1 MRSSRH
7 SPSDT
12 DLPHV
17 LKDQHKKSIQTAYSQ
32 FLAGRELK
40 ARYGQK
46 LMVAAIART
55 LGAIEQDGAGERD
68 STKTDG
74 EHICVVEAGTGTGK
88 TVAYL
93 LAAIPLAQA
102 QDKKLVVS
110 TATVALQEQIIHKDL
125 PEVARHSGL
134 QFDFSLAKGRG
145 RYLCLSKLDQLLSS
159 QSDSGVG
166 FSLGLYADEQ
176 PQVDEAG
183 AKLYRDMADK
193 LATGGWDGDRDN
205 WPETIEVEDWSR
217 ITTDHRQCSG
227 RRCPHVTNCSFF
239 RARERLGK
247 TQVIV
252 ANHDLLLADLALG
265 GGAILPPP
273 EETIYVLDEAHHLPD
288 KALNHFS
295 HHSRVGASTGWLDQA
310 NKNLGQM
317 LGEIGDGGE
326 IDRCGEQLPALLTSA
341 KQGLEQMW
349 PLIEEH
355 CEFEDARGN
364 GFNNNRSGS
373 SSSGRSA
380 RHRFE
385 GGVVP
390 DALMQ
395 LADQLR
401 DDFDELEALLNKML
415 QVAQRLLEDPHSP
428 VPAVDLERW
437 YPLLGSWYG
446 RAEANLLL
454 WANYSRPDAE
464 GALPQARWVTLVD
477 WGGSTDFEVCSSPIL
492 AGKTLEYS
500 LWRRC
505 YGAVLTSATLTAL
518 GKFDRL
524 QMRAG
529 TPDNASYQVVP
540 SPFDF
545 SRATLQVPASAVD
558 AGNADAHTDAVINA
572 LPDLLQDE
580 RGALVLFSS
589 RRQME
594 TVYESLPG
602 TWRNRILM
610 QGQRSRQQ
618 LLENHRETVDGGGS
632 SVLFGLASFAEG
644 LDLPGDYCRHV
655 VIAKL
660 PFAVPDDPIEA
671 ALAEWIEA
679 RGGNPFM
686 QITVPDAALKL
697 VQACGRLLRAEGD
710 SGTVTLL
717 DRRIVTRR
725 YGRAVLDS
733 LPPFTRQIK

>member
-1 MRSSRH
+1 M
-7 SPSDT
+7 
-12 DLPHV
+12 LNE
-17 LKDQHKKSIQTAYSQ
+17 KHKSAIQGAYSQ
-32 FLAGRELK
+32 FLSGRGLK

-46 LMVAAIART
+46 LMVAAIARS
-55 LGAIEQDGAGERD
+55 LGSITQNASGERD
-68 STKTDG
+68 SDKTDG

-93 LAAIPLAQA
+93 LASIPLAQA
-102 QDKKLVVS
+102 QDKTLVIS

-134 QFDFSLAKGRG
+134 KFEFALAKGRG

-159 QSDSGVG
+159 FSASGTG
-166 FSLGLYADEQ
+166 LSLGLYEDEL
-176 PQVDEAG
+176 PQVEAESV
-183 AKLYRDMADK
+183 ALYQKMTDS
-193 LATGGWDGDRDN
+193 LTSGTWDGDRDN
-205 WPETIEVEDWSR
+205 WPDTIETDDWSR
-217 ITTDHRQCSG
+217 VTTDHRQCSG

-239 RARERLGK
+239 RARESLGK

-273 EETIYVLDEAHHLPD
+273 EETIYVLDEAHHLPE

-295 HHSRVGASTGWLDQA
+295 HHSRVGASTGWLDQT
-310 NKNLGQM
+310 NKALGQM
-317 LGEIGDGGE
+317 LGEIGDGAQ
-326 IDRCGEQLPALLTSA
+326 IDRCGEQLPAVLTSA

-349 PLIEEH
+349 PLIEEL
-355 CEFEDARGN
+355 CEFEDERGN
-364 GFNNNRSGS
+364 TI
-373 SSSGRSA
+373 

-385 GGVVP
+385 GGVIP
-390 DALMQ
+390 DSMSQ
-395 LADQLR
+395 LAEKLR
-401 DDFDELEALLNKML
+401 EDFDELESLLSKML
-415 QVAQRLLEDPHSP
+415 QTAQRMMDDGHSP
-428 VPAVDLERW
+428 VPLADLERW
-437 YPLLGSWYG
+437 YPQLGSWHG

-454 WANYSRPDAE
+454 WANYARADAD

-545 SRATLQVPASAVD
+545 SRATLQVPPEAVD
-558 AGNADAHTDAVINA
+558 AGNAEQHTDAIIDA
-572 LPDLLQDE
+572 LPDLLKGE
-580 RGALVLFSS
+580 GGALVLFSS

-594 TVYESLPG
+594 TVYEALPG

-610 QGQRSRQQ
+610 QGQQSRQQ
-618 LLENHRETVDGGGS
+618 LLDSHREIIDGGGS
-632 SVLFGLASFAEG
+632 SILFGLASFAEG

-679 RGGNPFM
+679 KGGNPFM

-717 DRRIVTRR
+717 DRRVVTRR
-725 YGRAVLDS
+725 YGQAILNS
-733 LPPFTRQIK
+733 LPPFNRKI

>member
-1 MRSSRH
+1 M
-7 SPSDT
+7 
-12 DLPHV
+12 LNE
-17 LKDQHKKSIQTAYSQ
+17 KHKSAIQGAYSQ
-32 FLAGRELK
+32 FLSGRGLK

-46 LMVAAIART
+46 LMVAAIARS
-55 LGAIEQDGAGERD
+55 LGSIAQNASGERD
-68 STKTDG
+68 SDKTDG

-93 LAAIPLAQA
+93 LASIPLAQA
-102 QDKKLVVS
+102 QDKTLVIS

-134 QFDFSLAKGRG
+134 KFEFALAKGRG

-159 QSDSGVG
+159 FSASGTG
-166 FSLGLYADEQ
+166 LSLGLYEDEL
-176 PQVDEAG
+176 PQVEAESV
-183 AKLYRDMADK
+183 ALYQKMTDS
-193 LATGGWDGDRDN
+193 LTSGTWDGDRDN
-205 WPETIEVEDWSR
+205 WPDTIETDDWSR
-217 ITTDHRQCSG
+217 VTTDHRQCSG

-239 RARERLGK
+239 RARESLGK

-273 EETIYVLDEAHHLPD
+273 EETIYVLDEAHHLPE

-295 HHSRVGASTGWLDQA
+295 HHSRVGASTGWLDQT
-310 NKNLGQM
+310 NKALGQM
-317 LGEIGDGGE
+317 LGEIGDGAQ
-326 IDRCGEQLPALLTSA
+326 IDRCGEQLPAVLTSA

-349 PLIEEH
+349 PLIEEL
-355 CEFEDARGN
+355 CEFEDERGN
-364 GFNNNRSGS
+364 TI
-373 SSSGRSA
+373 

-385 GGVVP
+385 GGVIP
-390 DALMQ
+390 DSMSQ
-395 LADQLR
+395 LAEKLR
-401 DDFDELEALLNKML
+401 EDFDELESLLSKML
-415 QVAQRLLEDPHSP
+415 QTAQRMMEDGHSP
-428 VPAVDLERW
+428 VPLADLERW
-437 YPLLGSWYG
+437 YPQLGSWHG

-454 WANYSRPDAE
+454 WANYARADAD

-529 TPDNASYQVVP
+529 TPDNASYQMVP

-545 SRATLQVPASAVD
+545 SRATLQVPPEAVD
-558 AGNADAHTDAVINA
+558 AGNAEQHTDAIIDV
-572 LPDLLQDE
+572 LPDLLKGE
-580 RGALVLFSS
+580 GGALVLFSS

-594 TVYESLPG
+594 TVYEALPG

-610 QGQRSRQQ
+610 QGQQSRQQ
-618 LLENHRETVDGGGS
+618 LLDSHREIIDGGGS
-632 SVLFGLASFAEG
+632 SILFGLASFAEG

-679 RGGNPFM
+679 KGGNPFM

-717 DRRIVTRR
+717 DRRVVTRR
-725 YGRAVLDS
+725 YGQAILNS
-733 LPPFTRQIK
+733 LPPFNRKI

>member
-1 MRSSRH
+1 M
-7 SPSDT
+7 
-12 DLPHV
+12 LNE
-17 LKDQHKKSIQTAYSQ
+17 KHKSAIQGAYSQ
-32 FLAGRELK
+32 FLSGRGLK

-46 LMVAAIART
+46 LMVAAIARS
-55 LGAIEQDGAGERD
+55 LGSITQNTSGERD
-68 STKTDG
+68 SDKTDG

-93 LAAIPLAQA
+93 LASIPLAQA
-102 QDKKLVVS
+102 QDKTLVIS

-134 QFDFSLAKGRG
+134 KFEFALAKGRG

-159 QSDSGVG
+159 FSASGTG
-166 FSLGLYADEQ
+166 LSLGLYEDEL
-176 PQVDEAG
+176 PQVEAESV
-183 AKLYRDMADK
+183 ALYQKMTDS
-193 LATGGWDGDRDN
+193 LTSGTWDGDRDN
-205 WPETIEVEDWSR
+205 WPDTIETDDWSR
-217 ITTDHRQCSG
+217 VTTDHRQCSG

-239 RARERLGK
+239 RARESLGK

-273 EETIYVLDEAHHLPD
+273 EETIYVLDEAHHLPE

-295 HHSRVGASTGWLDQA
+295 HHSRVGASTGWLDQT
-310 NKNLGQM
+310 NKALGQM
-317 LGEIGDGGE
+317 LGEIGDGAQ
-326 IDRCGEQLPALLTSA
+326 IDRCGEQLPAVLTSA

-349 PLIEEH
+349 PLIEEL
-355 CEFEDARGN
+355 CEFEDERGN
-364 GFNNNRSGS
+364 TI
-373 SSSGRSA
+373 

-385 GGVVP
+385 GGVIP
-390 DALMQ
+390 DSMSQ
-395 LADQLR
+395 LAEKLR
-401 DDFDELEALLNKML
+401 EDFDELESLLSKML
-415 QVAQRLLEDPHSP
+415 QTAQRMMEDGHSP
-428 VPAVDLERW
+428 VPLADLERW
-437 YPLLGSWYG
+437 YPQLGSWHG

-454 WANYSRPDAE
+454 WANYARADAD

-545 SRATLQVPASAVD
+545 SRATLQVPPEAVD
-558 AGNADAHTDAVINA
+558 AGNAEQHTDAIIDA
-572 LPDLLQDE
+572 LPDLLKGE
-580 RGALVLFSS
+580 GGALVLFSS

-594 TVYESLPG
+594 TVYEALPG

-610 QGQRSRQQ
+610 QGQQSRQQ
-618 LLENHRETVDGGGS
+618 LLDSHREIIDGGGS
-632 SVLFGLASFAEG
+632 SILFGLASFAEG

-679 RGGNPFM
+679 KGGNPFM

-717 DRRIVTRR
+717 DRRVVTRR
-725 YGRAVLDS
+725 YGQAILNS
-733 LPPFTRQIK
+733 LPPFNRKI

>member
-1 MRSSRH
+1 
-7 SPSDT
+7 
-12 DLPHV
+12 L
-17 LKDQHKKSIQTAYSQ
+17 LNDQHKKAIQSAYSQ
-32 FLAGRELK
+32 FLSGRDLK

-55 LGAIEQDGAGERD
+55 LGAIAQDGSGERD
-68 STKTDG
+68 AAKTNG

-102 QDKKLVVS
+102 QEKTLVVS
-110 TATVALQEQIIHKDL
+110 TATVALQEQIINKDL

-134 QFDFSLAKGRG
+134 QFDFTLAKGRG

-159 QSDSGVG
+159 FSGSG
-166 FSLGLYADEQ
+166 AGISLGLYGDEQ
-176 PQVDEAG
+176 PALGEDSVV
-183 AKLYRDMADK
+183 LYREMADK
-193 LATGGWDGDRDN
+193 LAAGSWDGDRDN
-205 WPETIEVEDWSR
+205 WPDTVEVEDWSR
-217 ITTDHRQCSG
+217 VTTDHRQCSG

-239 RARERLGK
+239 RARESLGK

-273 EETIYVLDEAHHLPD
+273 EEAIYVLDEAHHLPD

-326 IDRCGEQLPALLTSA
+326 IDRCGEQLPAALTAA

-355 CEFEDARGN
+355 CEFEDERG
-364 GFNNNRSGS
+364 NRSGGAY
-373 SSSGRSA
+373 SGSSA

-390 DALMQ
+390 DAIMQ
-395 LADQLR
+395 LAEKLR
-401 DDFDELEALLNKML
+401 EDFDELETLLDRML
-415 QVAQRLLEDPHSP
+415 QAAQKLLEDPHSP

-437 YPLLGSWYG
+437 YPQLGSWYG
-446 RAEANLLL
+446 RAEANLRL
-454 WANYSRPDAE
+454 WANYARPDAE

-477 WGGSTDFEVCSSPIL
+477 WGGSHDFEVCSSPIL
-492 AGKTLEYS
+492 AGRTLEYS

-518 GKFDRL
+518 GRFDRL
-524 QMRAG
+524 KMRAG

-558 AGNADAHTDAVINA
+558 AGNADQHTNAVIDA
-572 LPDLLQDE
+572 LPGLLKDSG
-580 RGALVLFSS
+580 GALVLFSS

-594 TVYESLPG
+594 TVYEALPG
-602 TWRNRILM
+602 TFRNRILV

-618 LLENHRETVDGGGS
+618 LLEMHKETVDGGGS

-679 RGGNPFM
+679 KGGNPFM
-686 QITVPDAALKL
+686 EITVPDAALKL
-697 VQACGRLLRAEGD
+697 VQACGRLLRTEGD

-725 YGRAVLDS
+725 YGRAILDS
-733 LPPFTRQIK
+733 LPPFSRRID

>member
-1 MRSSRH
+1 M
-7 SPSDT
+7 
-12 DLPHV
+12 LNE
-17 LKDQHKKSIQTAYSQ
+17 KHKSAIQGAYSQ
-32 FLAGRELK
+32 FLSGRGLK

-46 LMVAAIART
+46 LMVAAIARS
-55 LGAIEQDGAGERD
+55 LGSIAQNASGERD
-68 STKTDG
+68 SDKTDG

-93 LAAIPLAQA
+93 LASIPLAQA
-102 QDKKLVVS
+102 QDKTLVIS

-134 QFDFSLAKGRG
+134 KFEFALAKGRG

-159 QSDSGVG
+159 FSASGTG
-166 FSLGLYADEQ
+166 LSLGLYEDEL
-176 PQVDEAG
+176 PQVEAESV
-183 AKLYRDMADK
+183 ALYQKMTDS
-193 LATGGWDGDRDN
+193 LTSGTWDGDRDN
-205 WPETIEVEDWSR
+205 WPDTIETDDWSR
-217 ITTDHRQCSG
+217 VTTDHRQCSG

-239 RARERLGK
+239 RARESLGK

-273 EETIYVLDEAHHLPD
+273 EETIYVLDEAHHLPE

-295 HHSRVGASTGWLDQA
+295 HHSRVGASTGWLDQT
-310 NKNLGQM
+310 NKALGQM
-317 LGEIGDGGE
+317 LGEIGDGAQ
-326 IDRCGEQLPALLTSA
+326 IDRCGEQLPAVLTSA

-349 PLIEEH
+349 PLIEEL
-355 CEFEDARGN
+355 CEFEDERGN
-364 GFNNNRSGS
+364 TI
-373 SSSGRSA
+373 

-385 GGVVP
+385 GGVIP
-390 DALMQ
+390 DSMSQ
-395 LADQLR
+395 LAEKLR
-401 DDFDELEALLNKML
+401 EDFDELESLLSKML
-415 QVAQRLLEDPHSP
+415 QTAQRMMEDGHSP
-428 VPAVDLERW
+428 VPLADLERW
-437 YPLLGSWYG
+437 YPQLGSWHG

-454 WANYSRPDAE
+454 WANYARADAD

-545 SRATLQVPASAVD
+545 SRATLQVPPEAVD
-558 AGNADAHTDAVINA
+558 AGNAEQHTDAIIDA
-572 LPDLLQDE
+572 LPDLLKGE
-580 RGALVLFSS
+580 GGALVLFSS

-594 TVYESLPG
+594 TVYEALPG

-610 QGQRSRQQ
+610 QGQQSRQQ
-618 LLENHRETVDGGGS
+618 LLDSHREIIDGGGS
-632 SVLFGLASFAEG
+632 SILFGLASFAEG

-679 RGGNPFM
+679 KGGNPFM

-717 DRRIVTRR
+717 DRRVVTRR
-725 YGRAVLDS
+725 YGQAILNS
-733 LPPFTRQIK
+733 LPPFNRKI

>member
-1 MRSSRH
+1 MLSKQ
-7 SPSDT
+7 D
-12 DLPHV
+12 
-17 LKDQHKKSIQTAYSQ
+17 KQAIQAAYSE
-32 FLAGRELK
+32 FLAGRELR

-46 LMVAAIART
+46 LMVAAIARS
-55 LGAIEQDGAGERD
+55 LGAIEQDASGERD
-68 STKTDG
+68 SSKTDG

-102 QDKKLVVS
+102 QDKKLVIS

-134 QFDFSLAKGRG
+134 KFDFSLAKGRG
-145 RYLCLSKLDQLLSS
+145 RYLCLSKLDQLLAEFSG
-159 QSDSGVG
+159 SGVG
-166 FSLGLYADEQ
+166 TSMGLYEDEL
-176 PQVDEAG
+176 PKVDETG
-183 AKLYRDMADK
+183 VQLYRDMAES
-193 LATGGWDGDRDN
+193 LASGRWDGDRDN
-205 WPETIEVEDWSR
+205 WPDTIEVADWSR
-217 ITTDHRQCSG
+217 VTTDHRQCSG
-227 RRCPHVTNCSFF
+227 RRCPHVGNCSFF
-239 RARERLGK
+239 RARENLGK

-317 LGEIGDGGE
+317 LGEIGDGAELDRHGE
-326 IDRCGEQLPALLTSA
+326 ELPGLLASA
-341 KQGLEQMW
+341 KQSLEQMW
-349 PLIEEH
+349 PLLEET
-355 CEFEDARGN
+355 CEFEDERGN
-364 GFNNNRSGS
+364 TV
-373 SSSGRSA
+373 

-390 DALMQ
+390 EALMH
-395 LADQLR
+395 LAETLR
-401 DDFDELEALLNKML
+401 DDFDELEAVLGKMV
-415 QVAQRLLEDPHSP
+415 QAAQKLLEDPHSP

-446 RAEANLLL
+446 RAEANLQL
-454 WANYSRPDAE
+454 WANYARPDARD
-464 GALPQARWVTLVD
+464 ALPQARWVTLVD
-477 WGGSTDFEVCSSPIL
+477 WGGSFDFEVCSSPIL

-518 GKFDRL
+518 GRFDRFR
-524 QMRAG
+524 MRAG
-529 TPDNASYQVVP
+529 TPDNATYEVVP

-558 AGNADAHTDAVINA
+558 AGNADQHTDAVIAA
-572 LPDLLQDE
+572 LPELLGD
-580 RGALVLFSS
+580 RGGALVLFSS

-602 TWRNRILM
+602 TWRNRIQM

-618 LLENHRETVDGGGS
+618 LLEIHRETVDGGGA

-671 ALAEWIEA
+671 ALAEWVEA

-686 QITVPDAALKL
+686 QITVPDAAVRL
-697 VQACGRLLRAEGD
+697 VQACGRLLRTERD
-710 SGTVTLL
+710 EGTVTLL
-717 DRRIVTRR
+717 DRRVVTRR
-725 YGRAVLDS
+725 YGRAMLDS
-733 LPPFTRQIK
+733 LPPFRRDIN

>member
-1 MRSSRH
+1 ML
-7 SPSDT
+7 T
-12 DLPHV
+12 D
-17 LKDQHKKSIQTAYSQ
+17 QQKKSIQTAYSQ
-32 FLAGRELK
+32 FLAGRSLK

-55 LGAIEQDGAGERD
+55 IGSIAQDGAGERD
-68 STKTDG
+68 HGKTDG

-102 QDKKLVVS
+102 HDKTLVVS

-134 QFDFSLAKGRG
+134 KFDFSLAKGRG
-145 RYLCLSKLDQLLSS
+145 RYLCLSKLDQLLTEF
-159 QSDSGVG
+159 SGNG
-166 FSLGLYADEQ
+166 IGTSMGLYEDEL
-176 PQVDEAG
+176 PQIGEDSAN
-183 AKLYRDMADK
+183 LYRDMADK
-193 LATGGWDGDRDN
+193 LATGKWDGDRDN
-205 WPETIEVEDWSR
+205 WSDTIEVEDWGR
-217 ITTDHRQCSG
+217 VTTDHRQCSG

-239 RARERLGK
+239 RARESLGK
-247 TQVIV
+247 TRVIV

-273 EETIYVLDEAHHLPD
+273 EECIYVLDEAHHLPD

-317 LGEIGDGGE
+317 LGEIGDGAE

-349 PLIEEH
+349 PLIEEL
-355 CEFEDARGN
+355 CEFEDERGN
-364 GFNNNRSGS
+364 TV
-373 SSSGRSA
+373 

-390 DALMQ
+390 ESLMQ
-395 LADQLR
+395 LAEKLR
-401 DDFDELEALLNKML
+401 EDFDELEALLGKML
-415 QVAQRLLEDPHSP
+415 QAAQRLLDDPHSP

-437 YPLLGSWYG
+437 YPQLGSWYG
-446 RAEANLLL
+446 RAEANLQL
-454 WANYSRPDAE
+454 WANYARPDAE

-477 WGGSTDFEVCSSPIL
+477 WGGSMDFEVCSSPIL

-505 YGAVLTSATLTAL
+505 FGAVLTSATLTAL
-518 GKFDRL
+518 GRFDRL
-524 QMRAG
+524 KMRAG
-529 TPDNASYQVVP
+529 TPDNACYEVVP

-545 SRATLQVPASAVD
+545 SRAKLQVPASAVD
-558 AGNADAHTDAVINA
+558 AGDADAHTNA
-572 LPDLLQDE
+572 LVDSLPGLLE
-580 RGALVLFSS
+580 GEGGALVLFSS

-602 TWRNRILM
+602 TWHNRILM
-610 QGQRSRQQ
+610 QGQQSRQR
-618 LLENHRETVDGGGS
+618 LLELHREAVDGGTG

-644 LDLPGDYCRHV
+644 VDLPGNYCRHV

-710 SGTVTLL
+710 EGMITLL

-725 YGRAVLDS
+725 YGRAILDS
-733 LPPFTRQIK
+733 LPPFTRHIV

>member
-1 MRSSRH
+1 M
-7 SPSDT
+7 
-12 DLPHV
+12 LNE
-17 LKDQHKKSIQTAYSQ
+17 KHKSAIQGAYSQ
-32 FLAGRELK
+32 FLSGRGLK

-46 LMVAAIART
+46 LMVAAIARS
-55 LGAIEQDGAGERD
+55 LGSITQNASGERD
-68 STKTDG
+68 SDKTDG

-93 LAAIPLAQA
+93 LASIPLAQA
-102 QDKKLVVS
+102 QDKTLVIS

-134 QFDFSLAKGRG
+134 KFEFALAKGRG

-159 QSDSGVG
+159 FSASGTG
-166 FSLGLYADEQ
+166 LSLGLYEDEL
-176 PQVDEAG
+176 PQVEAESV
-183 AKLYRDMADK
+183 ALYQKMTDS
-193 LATGGWDGDRDN
+193 LTSGTWDGDRDN
-205 WPETIEVEDWSR
+205 WPDTIETDDWSR
-217 ITTDHRQCSG
+217 VTTDHRQCSG

-239 RARERLGK
+239 RARESLGK

-273 EETIYVLDEAHHLPD
+273 EETIYVLDEAHHLPE

-295 HHSRVGASTGWLDQA
+295 HHSRVGASTGWLDQT
-310 NKNLGQM
+310 NKALGQM
-317 LGEIGDGGE
+317 LGEIGDGAQ
-326 IDRCGEQLPALLTSA
+326 IDRCGEQLPAVLTSA

-349 PLIEEH
+349 PLIEEL
-355 CEFEDARGN
+355 CEFEDERGN
-364 GFNNNRSGS
+364 TI
-373 SSSGRSA
+373 

-385 GGVVP
+385 GGVIP
-390 DALMQ
+390 DSMSQ
-395 LADQLR
+395 LAEKLR
-401 DDFDELEALLNKML
+401 EDFDELESLLSKML
-415 QVAQRLLEDPHSP
+415 QTAQRMMEDGHSP
-428 VPAVDLERW
+428 VPLADLERW
-437 YPLLGSWYG
+437 YPQLGSWHG

-454 WANYSRPDAE
+454 WANYARADAD

-545 SRATLQVPASAVD
+545 SRATLQVPPEAVD
-558 AGNADAHTDAVINA
+558 AGNAEQHTDAIIDA
-572 LPDLLQDE
+572 LPDLLKGE
-580 RGALVLFSS
+580 GGALVLFSS

-594 TVYESLPG
+594 TVYEALPG

-610 QGQRSRQQ
+610 QGQQSRQQ
-618 LLENHRETVDGGGS
+618 LLDSHREIIDGGGS
-632 SVLFGLASFAEG
+632 SILFGLASFAEG

-679 RGGNPFM
+679 KGGNPFM

-717 DRRIVTRR
+717 DRRVVTRR
-725 YGRAVLDS
+725 YGQAILNS
-733 LPPFTRQIK
+733 LPPFNRKI

>member
-1 MRSSRH
+1 MLN
-7 SPSDT
+7 D
-12 DLPHV
+12 D
-17 LKDQHKKSIQTAYSQ
+17 HKKAIQTAYSQ
-32 FLAGRELK
+32 FLAGRDLK

-55 LGAIEQDGAGERD
+55 LGGIVQNGAGERD
-68 STKTDG
+68 VGKSDG

-110 TATVALQEQIIHKDL
+110 TATVALQEQIVHKDL

-134 QFDFSLAKGRG
+134 KFEFSLAKGRG
-145 RYLCLSKLDQLLSS
+145 RYLCLSKLDQLLSGLT
-159 QSDSGVG
+159 DSGAG

-176 PQVDEAG
+176 PQVDESG
-183 AKLYRDMADK
+183 AKLYRDMADQ
-193 LATGGWDGDRDN
+193 LATGSWDGDRDN
-205 WPETIEVEDWSR
+205 WPETIEVADWSR
-217 ITTDHRQCSG
+217 VTTDHRQCSG

-247 TQVIV
+247 TEVIV

-288 KALNHFS
+288 KALNHFA

-317 LGEIGDGGE
+317 LGEIGDGAELDRGGE
-326 IDRCGEQLPALLTSA
+326 ELPALLTSA

-349 PLIEEH
+349 PLIEEQ
-355 CEFEDARGN
+355 CEFEDERGN
-364 GFNNNRSGS
+364 S
-373 SSSGRSA
+373 SSPGRSA

-390 DALMQ
+390 ESMMQ
-395 LADQLR
+395 LAEKLR
-401 DDFDELEALLNKML
+401 EDFDELEAVLGKML
-415 QVAQRLLEDPHSP
+415 QRAQKLLEDPHSP

-437 YPLLGSWYG
+437 YPQLGSWYG
-446 RAEANLLL
+446 RAEANLQL
-454 WANYSRPDAE
+454 WANYAREDAA

-505 YGAVLTSATLTAL
+505 FGAVLTSATLTAL

-524 QMRAG
+524 KMRAG

-545 SRATLQVPASAVD
+545 SRATLQVPAAAVD
-558 AGNADAHTDAVINA
+558 AGRADEHTDAVIDT
-572 LPDLLQDE
+572 LPQLLDGDG
-580 RGALVLFSS
+580 GALVLFSS

-602 TWRNRILM
+602 TWRNRIVM
-610 QGQRSRQQ
+610 QGQKSRQQ
-618 LLENHRETVDGGGS
+618 LLEIHRETVDGGGR

-660 PFAVPDDPIEA
+660 PFSVPDDPIEA

-679 RGGNPFM
+679 KGGNPFM
-686 QITVPDAALKL
+686 QIAVPDAALKL
-697 VQACGRLLRAEGD
+697 VQACGRLLRTEGD

-725 YGRAVLDS
+725 YGRAILDS
-733 LPPFTRQIK
+733 LPPFSRRIE

>member
-1 MRSSRH
+1 M
-7 SPSDT
+7 
-12 DLPHV
+12 LQ
-17 LKDQHKKSIQTAYSQ
+17 DQHKKAIQTAYSQ
-32 FLAGRELK
+32 FLAGRGLR

-55 LGAIEQDGAGERD
+55 LGAIVQDGSGERD
-68 STKTDG
+68 SAKCNG

-102 QDKKLVVS
+102 QDKKLVIS

-134 QFDFSLAKGRG
+134 KFDFSLAKGRG

-159 QSDSGVG
+159 FSTTGTG
-166 FSLGLYADEQ
+166 ISLGLYEDEL
-176 PQVDEAG
+176 PQVGEDSVN
-183 AKLYRDMADK
+183 LYRGMADK
-193 LATGGWDGDRDN
+193 LATGNWDGDRDN
-205 WPETIEVEDWSR
+205 WPEAIEVEDWSR
-217 ITTDHRQCSG
+217 VTTDHRQCSG
-227 RRCPHVTNCSFF
+227 RRCPHVSGCSFF
-239 RARERLGK
+239 RARESLGK

-326 IDRCGEQLPALLTSA
+326 LDRCGEQLPAVLTAA

-349 PLIEEH
+349 PLIEEY
-355 CEFEDARGN
+355 CEFEDERGYQQAS
-364 GFNNNRSGS
+364 RSGS
-373 SSSGRSA
+373 SSPGRSA

-390 DALMQ
+390 EPIMQ
-395 LADQLR
+395 LADKLR
-401 DDFDELEALLNKML
+401 DDFDELEGLLNKML
-415 QVAQRLLEDPHSP
+415 QAAQRLLEDPHSP

-437 YPLLGSWYG
+437 YPQLGSWYG
-446 RAEANLLL
+446 RAEANLQL
-454 WANYSRPDAE
+454 WANYSRADAE

-477 WGGSTDFEVCSSPIL
+477 WGSTRSGAAGATDFEVCSSPIL

-505 YGAVLTSATLTAL
+505 FGAVLTSATLTAL

-524 QMRAG
+524 KMRAG

-545 SRATLQVPASAVD
+545 SRATLQVPAGAVD
-558 AGNADAHTDAVINA
+558 AGNADEHTKAVIDA
-572 LPDLLQDE
+572 LPELLRE
-580 RGALVLFSS
+580 AGGSLVLFSS

-594 TVYESLPG
+594 TVYEALPG

-610 QGQRSRQQ
+610 QGQKSRQQ
-618 LLENHRETVDGGGS
+618 LLEIHRETVDGGGS

-644 LDLPGDYCRHV
+644 LDLPGSYCRHV

-660 PFAVPDDPIEA
+660 PFSVPDDPIEA

-679 RGGNPFM
+679 KGGNPFM

-697 VQACGRLLRAEGD
+697 VQACGRLLRTED
-710 SGTVTLL
+710 DIGTITLL

-725 YGRAVLDS
+725 YGRAILDS
-733 LPPFTRQIK
+733 LPPFVRRID

>member
-1 MRSSRH
+1 M
-7 SPSDT
+7 
-12 DLPHV
+12 LNE
-17 LKDQHKKSIQTAYSQ
+17 KHKSAIQGAYSQ
-32 FLAGRELK
+32 FLSGRGLK

-46 LMVAAIART
+46 LMVAAIARS
-55 LGAIEQDGAGERD
+55 LGSIAQNASGERD
-68 STKTDG
+68 SDKTDG

-93 LAAIPLAQA
+93 LASIPLAQA
-102 QDKKLVVS
+102 QDKTLVIS

-134 QFDFSLAKGRG
+134 KFEFALAKGRG

-159 QSDSGVG
+159 FSASGTG
-166 FSLGLYADEQ
+166 LSLGLYEDEL
-176 PQVDEAG
+176 PQVEAESV
-183 AKLYRDMADK
+183 ALYQKMTDS
-193 LATGGWDGDRDN
+193 LTSGTWDGDRDN
-205 WPETIEVEDWSR
+205 WPDTIETDDWSR
-217 ITTDHRQCSG
+217 VTTDHRQCSG

-239 RARERLGK
+239 RARESLGK
-247 TQVIV
+247 TPVIV

-273 EETIYVLDEAHHLPD
+273 EETIYVLDEAHHLPE

-295 HHSRVGASTGWLDQA
+295 HHSRVGASTGWLDQT
-310 NKNLGQM
+310 NKALGQM
-317 LGEIGDGGE
+317 LGEIGDGAQ
-326 IDRCGEQLPALLTSA
+326 IDRCGEQLPAVLTSA

-349 PLIEEH
+349 PLIEEL
-355 CEFEDARGN
+355 CEFEDERGN
-364 GFNNNRSGS
+364 TI
-373 SSSGRSA
+373 

-385 GGVVP
+385 GGVIP
-390 DALMQ
+390 DSMSQ
-395 LADQLR
+395 LAEKLR
-401 DDFDELEALLNKML
+401 EDFDELESLLSKML
-415 QVAQRLLEDPHSP
+415 QTAQRMMEDGHSP
-428 VPAVDLERW
+428 VPLADLERW
-437 YPLLGSWYG
+437 YPQLGSWHG

-454 WANYSRPDAE
+454 WANYARADAD

-545 SRATLQVPASAVD
+545 SRATLQVPPEAVD
-558 AGNADAHTDAVINA
+558 AGNAEQHTDAIIDA
-572 LPDLLQDE
+572 LPDLLKGE
-580 RGALVLFSS
+580 GGALVLFSS

-594 TVYESLPG
+594 TVYEALPG

-610 QGQRSRQQ
+610 QGQQSRQQ
-618 LLENHRETVDGGGS
+618 LLDSHREIIDGGGS
-632 SVLFGLASFAEG
+632 SILFGLASFAEG

-679 RGGNPFM
+679 KGGNPFM

-717 DRRIVTRR
+717 DRRVVTRR
-725 YGRAVLDS
+725 YGQAILNS
-733 LPPFTRQIK
+733 LPPFNRKI

>member
-1 MRSSRH
+1 M
-7 SPSDT
+7 
-12 DLPHV
+12 LN
-17 LKDQHKKSIQTAYSQ
+17 DQHKKAIQSAYSQ
-32 FLAGRELK
+32 FLAGRDLK

-46 LMVAAIART
+46 LMVAAIARS
-55 LGAIEQDGAGERD
+55 LGSIVQDGSGERD
-68 STKTDG
+68 AAKTDG
-74 EHICVVEAGTGTGK
+74 GHICVVEAGTGTGK

-102 QDKKLVVS
+102 QDKTLVVS
-110 TATVALQEQIIHKDL
+110 TATVALQEQIVNKDL

-159 QSDSGVG
+159 LGSSGTG
-166 FSLGLYADEQ
+166 ISLGLYEDEL
-176 PQVDEAG
+176 PQVGEDSVV
-183 AKLYRDMADK
+183 LYREMADK

-205 WPETIEVEDWSR
+205 WPDTIEVEDWSR
-217 ITTDHRQCSG
+217 VTTDHRQCSG

-317 LGEIGDGGE
+317 LGEIGDGAE
-326 IDRCGEQLPALLTSA
+326 IDRCGEQLPAVLTSA
-341 KQGLEQMW
+341 RQGLEQMW
-349 PLIEEH
+349 PLIEEL
-355 CEFEDARGN
+355 CEFEDGRGN
-364 GFNNNRSGS
+364 GTG
-373 SSSGRSA
+373 SGRSA

-390 DALMQ
+390 DSMMQ
-395 LADQLR
+395 LAEKLR
-401 DDFDELEALLNKML
+401 EDFDELESLLGKML
-415 QVAQRLLEDPHSP
+415 QSAQKLLEDPHSP

-437 YPLLGSWYG
+437 YPQLGSWYG
-446 RAEANLLL
+446 RAEANLQL
-454 WANYSRPDAE
+454 WANYARPDAE

-524 QMRAG
+524 MMRAG

-545 SRATLQVPASAVD
+545 SRATLQVPANAVD
-558 AGNADAHTDAVINA
+558 AGNADAHTDAVIDA
-572 LPDLLQDE
+572 LPDLLKGE
-580 RGALVLFSS
+580 GGSLVLFSS

-594 TVYESLPG
+594 TVYEALPG
-602 TWRNRILM
+602 TWRNRILV

-679 RGGNPFM
+679 KGGNPFM

-697 VQACGRLLRAEGD
+697 VQACGRLLRTERD

-717 DRRIVTRR
+717 DRRVVTRR
-725 YGRAVLDS
+725 YGRAILDS
-733 LPPFTRQIK
+733 LPPFVRQIE

>member
-1 MRSSRH
+1 MLN
-7 SPSDT
+7 D
-12 DLPHV
+12 
-17 LKDQHKKSIQTAYSQ
+17 KHKTAIQAAYSQ
-32 FLAGRELK
+32 FLSSRGLK

-55 LGAIEQDGAGERD
+55 LGSIVQSASGERD
-68 STKTDG
+68 SSKTDG

-88 TVAYL
+88 TVSYL

-102 QDKKLVVS
+102 QDKTLVIS

-134 QFDFSLAKGRG
+134 NFEFTLAKGRG

-159 QSDSGVG
+159 FSASGTG
-166 FSLGLYADEQ
+166 LSLGLYEDEL
-176 PQVDEAG
+176 PQVGEDSVA
-183 AKLYRDMADK
+183 LYQKMTDSLTSGR
-193 LATGGWDGDRDN
+193 WDGDRDN
-205 WPETIEVEDWSR
+205 WPETIEADDWGR

-239 RARERLGK
+239 RARESLGK

-310 NKNLGQM
+310 NKALGQM
-317 LGEIGDGGE
+317 LGEIGDGAE
-326 IDRCGEQLPALLTSA
+326 LDRCGEQLPAVLTSA

-349 PLIEEH
+349 PLIEEL
-355 CEFEDARGN
+355 CEFEDERGN
-364 GFNNNRSGS
+364 TT
-373 SSSGRSA
+373 

-390 DALMQ
+390 DSMMQ
-395 LADQLR
+395 LAEKLR
-401 DDFDELEALLNKML
+401 EDFDELEGLFGKML
-415 QVAQRLLEDPHSP
+415 QTAQRMLEDAHSP
-428 VPAVDLERW
+428 VPIVDLERW
-437 YPLLGSWYG
+437 YPQLGSWYG

-454 WANYSRPDAE
+454 WANYARADAD

-492 AGKTLEYS
+492 AGKTLDYS

-524 QMRAG
+524 RMRAG
-529 TPDNASYQVVP
+529 TPENASYQVVP

-545 SRATLQVPASAVD
+545 SRATLQVPACAVD
-558 AGNADAHTDAVINA
+558 AGNADQHTDAVIDA
-572 LPDLLQDE
+572 LPELLKDS
-580 RGALVLFSS
+580 GGSLVLFSS

-594 TVYESLPG
+594 TVYEALPG

-610 QGQRSRQQ
+610 QGQQSRQH
-618 LLENHRETVDGGGS
+618 LLDSHREIVDGGGS

-679 RGGNPFM
+679 KGGNPFM

-717 DRRIVTRR
+717 DRRVVSRR
-725 YGRAVLDS
+725 YGQAILNS
-733 LPPFTRQIK
+733 LPPFNRHIE

>member
-1 MRSSRH
+1 M
-7 SPSDT
+7 
-12 DLPHV
+12 LNE
-17 LKDQHKKSIQTAYSQ
+17 KHKSAIQGAYSQ
-32 FLAGRELK
+32 FLSGRGLK

-46 LMVAAIART
+46 LMVAAIARS
-55 LGAIEQDGAGERD
+55 LGSITQNTSGERD
-68 STKTDG
+68 SDKTDG

-93 LAAIPLAQA
+93 LASIPLAQA
-102 QDKKLVVS
+102 QDKTLVIS

-134 QFDFSLAKGRG
+134 KFEFALAKGRG

-159 QSDSGVG
+159 FSASGTG
-166 FSLGLYADEQ
+166 LSLGLYEDEL
-176 PQVDEAG
+176 PQVEAESV
-183 AKLYRDMADK
+183 ALYQKMTDS
-193 LATGGWDGDRDN
+193 LTSGTWDGDRDN
-205 WPETIEVEDWSR
+205 WPDTIETDDWSR
-217 ITTDHRQCSG
+217 VTTDHRQCSG

-239 RARERLGK
+239 RARESLGK

-273 EETIYVLDEAHHLPD
+273 EETIYVLDEAHHLPE

-295 HHSRVGASTGWLDQA
+295 HHSRVGASTGWLDQT
-310 NKNLGQM
+310 NKALGQM
-317 LGEIGDGGE
+317 LGEIGDGAQ
-326 IDRCGEQLPALLTSA
+326 IDRCGEQLPAVLTSA

-349 PLIEEH
+349 PLIEEL
-355 CEFEDARGN
+355 CEFEDERGN
-364 GFNNNRSGS
+364 TI
-373 SSSGRSA
+373 

-385 GGVVP
+385 GGVIP
-390 DALMQ
+390 DSMSQ
-395 LADQLR
+395 LAEKLR
-401 DDFDELEALLNKML
+401 EDFDELESLLSKML
-415 QVAQRLLEDPHSP
+415 QTAQRMMEDGHSP
-428 VPAVDLERW
+428 VPLADLERW
-437 YPLLGSWYG
+437 YPQLGSWHG

-454 WANYSRPDAE
+454 WANYARADADS
-464 GALPQARWVTLVD
+464 ALPQARWVTLVD

-545 SRATLQVPASAVD
+545 SRATLQVPPEAVD
-558 AGNADAHTDAVINA
+558 AGNAEQHTDAIIDA
-572 LPDLLQDE
+572 LPDLLKGE
-580 RGALVLFSS
+580 GGALVLFSS

-594 TVYESLPG
+594 TVYEALPG

-610 QGQRSRQQ
+610 QGQQSRQQ
-618 LLENHRETVDGGGS
+618 LLDSHREIIDGGGS
-632 SVLFGLASFAEG
+632 SILFGLASFAEG

-679 RGGNPFM
+679 KGGNPFM

-717 DRRIVTRR
+717 DRRVVTRR
-725 YGRAVLDS
+725 YGQAILNS
-733 LPPFTRQIK
+733 LPPFNRKI

>member
-1 MRSSRH
+1 M
-7 SPSDT
+7 
-12 DLPHV
+12 LNE
-17 LKDQHKKSIQTAYSQ
+17 KHKSAIQGAYSQ
-32 FLAGRELK
+32 FLSGRGLK

-46 LMVAAIART
+46 LMVAAIARS
-55 LGAIEQDGAGERD
+55 LGSITQNASGERD
-68 STKTDG
+68 SDKTDG

-93 LAAIPLAQA
+93 LASIPLAQA
-102 QDKKLVVS
+102 QDKTLVIS

-134 QFDFSLAKGRG
+134 KFEFALAKGRG

-159 QSDSGVG
+159 FSTSGTG
-166 FSLGLYADEQ
+166 LSLGLYEDEL
-176 PQVDEAG
+176 PQVEAESV
-183 AKLYRDMADK
+183 ALYQKMTDS
-193 LATGGWDGDRDN
+193 LTSGTWDGDRDN
-205 WPETIEVEDWSR
+205 WPDTIETDDWSR
-217 ITTDHRQCSG
+217 VTTDHRQCSG

-239 RARERLGK
+239 RARESLGK

-273 EETIYVLDEAHHLPD
+273 EETIYVLDEAHHLPE

-295 HHSRVGASTGWLDQA
+295 HHSRVGASTGWLDQT
-310 NKNLGQM
+310 NKALGQM
-317 LGEIGDGGE
+317 LGEIGDGAQ
-326 IDRCGEQLPALLTSA
+326 IDRCGEQLPAVLTSA

-349 PLIEEH
+349 PLIEEL
-355 CEFEDARGN
+355 CEFEDERGN
-364 GFNNNRSGS
+364 TI
-373 SSSGRSA
+373 

-385 GGVVP
+385 GGVIP
-390 DALMQ
+390 DSMSQ
-395 LADQLR
+395 LAEKLR
-401 DDFDELEALLNKML
+401 EDFDELESLLSKML
-415 QVAQRLLEDPHSP
+415 QTAQRMMEDGHSP
-428 VPAVDLERW
+428 VPLADLERW
-437 YPLLGSWYG
+437 YPQLGSWHG

-454 WANYSRPDAE
+454 WANYARADAD

-545 SRATLQVPASAVD
+545 SRATLQVPPEAVD
-558 AGNADAHTDAVINA
+558 AGNAEQHTDAIIDA
-572 LPDLLQDE
+572 LPDLLKGE
-580 RGALVLFSS
+580 GGALVLFSS

-594 TVYESLPG
+594 TVYEALPG

-610 QGQRSRQQ
+610 QGQQSRQQ
-618 LLENHRETVDGGGS
+618 LLDSHREIIDGGGS
-632 SVLFGLASFAEG
+632 SILFGLASFAEG

-679 RGGNPFM
+679 KGGNPFM

-717 DRRIVTRR
+717 DRRVVTRR
-725 YGRAVLDS
+725 YGQAILNS
-733 LPPFTRQIK
+733 LPPFNRKI

>member
-1 MRSSRH
+1 M
-7 SPSDT
+7 
-12 DLPHV
+12 LNE
-17 LKDQHKKSIQTAYSQ
+17 KHKSAIQGAYSQ
-32 FLAGRELK
+32 FLSGRGLK

-46 LMVAAIART
+46 LMVAAIARS
-55 LGAIEQDGAGERD
+55 LGAITQNASGERD
-68 STKTDG
+68 SDKTDG

-93 LAAIPLAQA
+93 LASIPLAQA
-102 QDKKLVVS
+102 QDKTLVIS

-134 QFDFSLAKGRG
+134 KFEFALAKGRG

-159 QSDSGVG
+159 FSASGTG
-166 FSLGLYADEQ
+166 LSLGLYEDEL
-176 PQVDEAG
+176 PQVEAESV
-183 AKLYRDMADK
+183 ALYQKMTDS
-193 LATGGWDGDRDN
+193 LTSGTWDGDRDN
-205 WPETIEVEDWSR
+205 WPDTIEADDWGR
-217 ITTDHRQCSG
+217 VTTDHRQCSG

-239 RARERLGK
+239 RARESLGK

-310 NKNLGQM
+310 NKALGQM
-317 LGEIGDGGE
+317 LGEIGDGAE
-326 IDRCGEQLPALLTSA
+326 IDRCGEQLPAVLTSA

-349 PLIEEH
+349 PLIEEL
-355 CEFEDARGN
+355 CEFEDERGN
-364 GFNNNRSGS
+364 TI
-373 SSSGRSA
+373 

-385 GGVVP
+385 GGVIP
-390 DALMQ
+390 DSMSQ
-395 LADQLR
+395 LAEKLR
-401 DDFDELEALLNKML
+401 EDFDELESLLSKML
-415 QVAQRLLEDPHSP
+415 QTAQRMMEDGHSP
-428 VPAVDLERW
+428 VPLADLERW
-437 YPLLGSWYG
+437 YPQLGSWYG

-454 WANYSRPDAE
+454 WANYARADAD

-524 QMRAG
+524 RMRAG

-545 SRATLQVPASAVD
+545 SRATLQVPPEAVD
-558 AGNADAHTDAVINA
+558 AGNAEQHTDSIIDT
-572 LPDLLQDE
+572 LPDLLKGE
-580 RGALVLFSS
+580 GGALVLFSS

-594 TVYESLPG
+594 TVYEALPG

-610 QGQRSRQQ
+610 QGQQSRQQ
-618 LLENHRETVDGGGS
+618 LLDSHREIIDGGGS
-632 SVLFGLASFAEG
+632 SILFGLASFAEG

-679 RGGNPFM
+679 KGGNPFM

-717 DRRIVTRR
+717 DRRVVTRR
-725 YGRAVLDS
+725 YGQAILNS
-733 LPPFTRQIK
+733 LPPFNRKI

>member
-1 MRSSRH
+1 MLS
-7 SPSDT
+7 
-12 DLPHV
+12 
-17 LKDQHKKSIQTAYSQ
+17 DQHKKAIQSAYSQ
-32 FLAGRELK
+32 FLAGRGLR

-55 LGAIEQDGAGERD
+55 LGAIRQNASGERD
-68 STKTDG
+68 SGQSDG
-74 EHICVVEAGTGTGK
+74 DHICVVEAGTGTGK

-93 LAAIPLAQA
+93 LASIPLAQA
-102 QDKKLVVS
+102 RGKTLVVS
-110 TATVALQEQIIHKDL
+110 TATVALQEQIINKDL

-134 QFDFSLAKGRG
+134 EFDFILAKGRG
-145 RYLCLSKLDQLLSS
+145 RYLCLSKLDQLLS
-159 QSDSGVG
+159 G
-166 FSLGLYADEQ
+166 FSASGTGVTLSLYGDEQ
-176 PQVDEAG
+176 PLLGEDTVL
-183 AKLYRDMADK
+183 LYREMADK
-193 LATGGWDGDRDN
+193 LATGTWDGDRDN
-205 WPETIEVEDWSR
+205 WPETLDAEDWSR

-227 RRCPHVTNCSFF
+227 RRCPHVGNCSFF
-239 RARERLGK
+239 RARDSLGK
-247 TQVIV
+247 AQVIV

-295 HHSRVGASTGWLDQA
+295 HHSRVGASSGWLEQA
-310 NKNLGQM
+310 NKSLGQM
-317 LGEIGDGGE
+317 LGEIGDGGD
-326 IDRCGEQLPALLTSA
+326 IDRCGEQLPAVLTSA

-349 PLIEEH
+349 PLIEEL
-355 CEFEDARGN
+355 CEFEADG
-364 GFNNNRSGS
+364 GS
-373 SSSGRSA
+373 SYSGASA

-390 DALMQ
+390 EPMMQ
-395 LADQLR
+395 LAEKLR
-401 DDFDELEALLNKML
+401 EDFDELESLLGKML
-415 QVAQRLLEDPHSP
+415 QAAQKLLEDPHSP

-437 YPLLGSWYG
+437 YPQLGSWYG
-446 RAEANLLL
+446 RAEANLQL
-454 WANYSRPDAE
+454 WANYARPDAD

-477 WGGSTDFEVCSSPIL
+477 WGGSHDFEVCSSPIL
-492 AGKTLEYS
+492 AARTLEYS

-524 QMRAG
+524 KLRAG

-545 SRATLQVPASAVD
+545 SRAVLRVPACAVD
-558 AGNADAHTDAVINA
+558 AGDADAHTNAVIDT
-572 LPDLLQDE
+572 LPDLLQGDG
-580 RGALVLFSS
+580 GALVLFSS

-594 TVYESLPG
+594 TVYEALPG

-618 LLENHRETVDGGGS
+618 LLETHRDIVDGGGS

-697 VQACGRLLRAEGD
+697 VQACGRLLRTEAD

-717 DRRIVTRR
+717 DRRVVTRR
-725 YGRAVLDS
+725 YGRAILDS
-733 LPPFTRQIK
+733 LPPFTRRIE

>member
-1 MRSSRH
+1 MLS
-7 SPSDT
+7 
-12 DLPHV
+12 
-17 LKDQHKKSIQTAYSQ
+17 DQHKKSIQSAYSQ
-32 FLAGRELK
+32 FLAGRSLQ

-55 LGAIEQDGAGERD
+55 LGGIASDGAGERD
-68 STKTDG
+68 REKTDG

-93 LAAIPLAQA
+93 LASIPLAQA
-102 QDKKLVVS
+102 HDKTLVVS

-134 QFDFSLAKGRG
+134 EFDFSLAKGRG
-145 RYLCLSKLDQLLSS
+145 RYLCLSKLDQLLS
-159 QSDSGVG
+159 G
-166 FSLGLYADEQ
+166 FSESGIGASMSLYPDEL
-176 PQVDEAG
+176 PQQVGEG
-183 AKLYRDMADK
+183 SVKLYREMADK
-193 LATGGWDGDRDN
+193 LAMGSWDGDRDN
-205 WPETIEVEDWSR
+205 WIDTIEVEDWGR
-217 ITTDHRQCSG
+217 VTTDHRQCSG

-239 RARERLGK
+239 RARESLGK
-247 TQVIV
+247 TRVIV

-265 GGAILPPP
+265 GGAILPAP
-273 EETIYVLDEAHHLPD
+273 EDAIYVLDEAHHLPD
-288 KALNHFS
+288 KALSHFS

-317 LGEIGDGGE
+317 LGEIGDGAE
-326 IDRCGEQLPALLTSA
+326 IDRCGEQLPAVLTSA

-349 PLIEEH
+349 PLIEDL
-355 CEFEDARGN
+355 CEFEDERGN
-364 GFNNNRSGS
+364 TV
-373 SSSGRSA
+373 

-390 DALMQ
+390 ESLMQ
-395 LADQLR
+395 LAEKLR
-401 DDFDELEALLNKML
+401 EDFDELEALLGKML
-415 QVAQRLLEDPHSP
+415 QAAQRLLDDPHSP

-446 RAEANLLL
+446 RAEANLQL
-454 WANYSRPDAE
+454 WANYARPDAE
-464 GALPQARWVTLVD
+464 GALPQARWVTLVER
-477 WGGSTDFEVCSSPIL
+477 GGSTDFEVCCSPIL

-505 YGAVLTSATLTAL
+505 FGAVLTSATLTAL
-518 GKFDRL
+518 GNFERL
-524 QMRAG
+524 KMRAG

-545 SRATLQVPASAVD
+545 SRAKLQVPACAVD
-558 AGNADAHTDAVINA
+558 AGNADAHTDAVIEA
-572 LPDLLQDE
+572 LPGLLDGE
-580 RGALVLFSS
+580 GGSLVLFSS

-602 TWRNRILM
+602 TWRNRILV
-610 QGQRSRQQ
+610 QGQQSRQR
-618 LLENHRETVDGGGS
+618 LLELHREAVDAGGR

-697 VQACGRLLRAEGD
+697 VQACGRLLRTESD
-710 SGTVTLL
+710 EGTVTLL
-717 DRRIVTRR
+717 DRRVVTRR
-725 YGRAVLDS
+725 YGRAILDS
-733 LPPFTRQIK
+733 LPPFTRHIV

>member
-1 MRSSRH
+1 M
-7 SPSDT
+7 
-12 DLPHV
+12 LN
-17 LKDQHKKSIQTAYSQ
+17 KKHKSAIQGAYSQ
-32 FLAGRELK
+32 FLSGRGLK

-46 LMVAAIART
+46 LMVAAIARS
-55 LGAIEQDGAGERD
+55 LGSIVQGSSGERD
-68 STKTDG
+68 SEKTNG
-74 EHICVVEAGTGTGK
+74 EHICVVEGGTGTGK

-93 LAAIPLAQA
+93 LASIPLAQA
-102 QDKKLVVS
+102 QDKTLVIS

-134 QFDFSLAKGRG
+134 NFEFALAKGRG

-159 QSDSGVG
+159 FSASGTG
-166 FSLGLYADEQ
+166 LSLGLYEDEQ
-176 PQVDEAG
+176 PQVEPESVA
-183 AKLYRDMADK
+183 LYQKMTDS
-193 LATGGWDGDRDN
+193 LTSGSWDGDRDN
-205 WPETIEVEDWSR
+205 WPDTIEVDDWSR
-217 ITTDHRQCSG
+217 VTTDHRQCSG

-239 RARERLGK
+239 RARESLGK

-295 HHSRVGASTGWLDQA
+295 HHSRVGASSGWLEQM
-310 NKNLGQM
+310 NKALGQM

-326 IDRCGEQLPALLTSA
+326 LDRCGEQLPAALTSA
-341 KQGLEQMW
+341 KQGMEQMW
-349 PLIEEH
+349 PLIEEL
-355 CEFEDARGN
+355 CDFEDARGN
-364 GFNNNRSGS
+364 TT
-373 SSSGRSA
+373 

-385 GGVVP
+385 GGVIP
-390 DALMQ
+390 ESMSQ
-395 LADQLR
+395 LAEKLR
-401 DDFDELEALLNKML
+401 EDFDELESLLNKML
-415 QVAQRLLEDPHSP
+415 QTAQRMMEDGHSP
-428 VPAVDLERW
+428 VPLADLERW
-437 YPLLGSWYG
+437 YPQLGSWYG
-446 RAEANLLL
+446 RAEANLML
-454 WANYSRPDAE
+454 WANYARADAD
-464 GALPQARWVTLVD
+464 GALPQARWITLVD

-500 LWRRC
+500 LWQRC

-545 SRATLQVPASAVD
+545 SRATLQVPAEAVD
-558 AGNADAHTDAVINA
+558 AGNAEQHTDAVIDA
-572 LPDLLQDE
+572 LPALLKDKG
-580 RGALVLFSS
+580 GALVLFSS

-594 TVYESLPG
+594 TVYEALPG

-610 QGQRSRQQ
+610 QGQQSRQ
-618 LLENHRETVDGGGS
+618 LLLDSHREVVDGGGN

-679 RGGNPFM
+679 KGGNPFM

-717 DRRIVTRR
+717 DRRVVSRR
-725 YGRAVLDS
+725 YGQAILNS
-733 LPPFTRQIK
+733 LPPFNRKIQ

>member
-1 MRSSRH
+1 M
-7 SPSDT
+7 
-12 DLPHV
+12 LNQ
-17 LKDQHKKSIQTAYSQ
+17 KDKETIQAAYSR
-32 FLAGRELK
+32 FLSGRELK

-55 LGAIEQDGAGERD
+55 LGGIARAAGGERD
-68 STKTDG
+68 CDKTDG

-125 PEVARHSGL
+125 PELMRHSGL
-134 QFDFSLAKGRG
+134 QFDFALAKGRG
-145 RYLCLSKLDQLLSS
+145 RYLCLSKLDQLLSEFS
-159 QSDSGVG
+159 AGGAGV
-166 FSLGLYADEQ
+166 SLALYEDEK
-176 PQVDEAG
+176 PQVGEEG
-183 AKLYRDMADK
+183 VKLYREMADK

-205 WPETIEVEDWSR
+205 WPDTLEVEDWSR
-217 ITTDHRQCSG
+217 VTTDHRQCSG
-227 RRCPHVTNCSFF
+227 RRCPHVSNCSFF
-239 RARERLGK
+239 RARESLGK

-295 HHSRVGASTGWLDQA
+295 HHSRVGATTGWLDQA
-310 NKNLGQM
+310 NKNLGQL

-326 IDRCGEQLPALLTSA
+326 IDRCGEQLPAVLSSA
-341 KQGLEQMW
+341 KLSMEQLW
-349 PLIEEH
+349 PLIEDI
-355 CEFEDARGN
+355 CEFEDPRG
-364 GFNNNRSGS
+364 GTS
-373 SSSGRSA
+373 SSPGRGA
-380 RHRFE
+380 RHRFA

-390 DALMQ
+390 EVLME
-395 LADQLR
+395 LAEKLR
-401 DDFDELEALLNKML
+401 EDFDELESLLDKML
-415 QVAQRLLEDPHSP
+415 QSAQRLLEDPHSP

-437 YPLLGSWYG
+437 YPILGSWYG
-446 RAEANLLL
+446 RAEANLQL
-454 WANYSRPDAE
+454 WANYSRSDAE

-505 YGAVLTSATLTAL
+505 FGAVLTSATLTAL
-518 GKFDRL
+518 GRFDRL
-524 QMRAG
+524 KMRAG

-545 SRATLQVPASAVD
+545 SRAELRVPAAAVD
-558 AGNADAHTDAVINA
+558 AGNADAHTNAVIDA
-572 LPDLLQDE
+572 LPELLQDSG
-580 RGALVLFSS
+580 GALVLFSS

-594 TVYESLPG
+594 TVYEALPG
-602 TWRNRILM
+602 TWRNRILV

-618 LLENHRETVDGGGS
+618 LLEIHRETVDGGGS

-644 LDLPGDYCRHV
+644 LDLPGDYCRQV

-697 VQACGRLLRAEGD
+697 VQACGRLLRTESD
-710 SGTVTLL
+710 SGTVILL

-725 YGRAVLDS
+725 YGRAILDS
-733 LPPFTRQIK
+733 LPPFTRRIE

>member
-1 MRSSRH
+1 M
-7 SPSDT
+7 
-12 DLPHV
+12 LNE
-17 LKDQHKKSIQTAYSQ
+17 KHKSAIQGAYSQ
-32 FLAGRELK
+32 FLSGRGLK

-46 LMVAAIART
+46 LMVAAIARS
-55 LGAIEQDGAGERD
+55 LGSITQNASGERD
-68 STKTDG
+68 SDKTDG

-93 LAAIPLAQA
+93 LASIPLAQA
-102 QDKKLVVS
+102 QDKTLVIS

-134 QFDFSLAKGRG
+134 KFEFALAKGRG

-159 QSDSGVG
+159 FSASGTG
-166 FSLGLYADEQ
+166 LSLGLYEDEL
-176 PQVDEAG
+176 PQVEAESV
-183 AKLYRDMADK
+183 ALYQKMTDS
-193 LATGGWDGDRDN
+193 LTSGTWDGDRDN
-205 WPETIEVEDWSR
+205 WPDTIETDDWSR
-217 ITTDHRQCSG
+217 VTTDHRQCSG

-239 RARERLGK
+239 RARESLGK

-273 EETIYVLDEAHHLPD
+273 EETIYVLDEAHHLPE

-295 HHSRVGASTGWLDQA
+295 HHSRVGASTGWLDQT
-310 NKNLGQM
+310 NKALGQM
-317 LGEIGDGGE
+317 LGEIGDGAQ
-326 IDRCGEQLPALLTSA
+326 IDRCGEQLPAVLTSA

-349 PLIEEH
+349 PLIEEL
-355 CEFEDARGN
+355 CEFEDERGN
-364 GFNNNRSGS
+364 TI
-373 SSSGRSA
+373 

-385 GGVVP
+385 GGVIP
-390 DALMQ
+390 DSMSQ
-395 LADQLR
+395 LAEKLR
-401 DDFDELEALLNKML
+401 EDFDELESLLSKML
-415 QVAQRLLEDPHSP
+415 QAAQRMMEDGHSP
-428 VPAVDLERW
+428 VPLADLERW
-437 YPLLGSWYG
+437 YPQLGSWHG

-454 WANYSRPDAE
+454 WANYARADAD

-545 SRATLQVPASAVD
+545 SRATLQVPPEAVD
-558 AGNADAHTDAVINA
+558 AGNAEQHTDAIIDA
-572 LPDLLQDE
+572 LPDLLKGE
-580 RGALVLFSS
+580 GGALVLFSS

-594 TVYESLPG
+594 TVYEALPG

-610 QGQRSRQQ
+610 QGQQSRQQ
-618 LLENHRETVDGGGS
+618 LLDSHREIIDGGGS
-632 SVLFGLASFAEG
+632 SILFGLASFAEG

-679 RGGNPFM
+679 KGGNPFM

-717 DRRIVTRR
+717 DRRVVTRR
-725 YGRAVLDS
+725 YGQAILNS
-733 LPPFTRQIK
+733 LPPFNRKI

>member
-1 MRSSRH
+1 M
-7 SPSDT
+7 
-12 DLPHV
+12 LNE
-17 LKDQHKKSIQTAYSQ
+17 KHKSAIQGAYSQ
-32 FLAGRELK
+32 FLSGRGLK

-46 LMVAAIART
+46 LMVAAIARS
-55 LGAIEQDGAGERD
+55 LGSITQNASGERD
-68 STKTDG
+68 SDKTDG

-93 LAAIPLAQA
+93 LASIPLAQA
-102 QDKKLVVS
+102 QDKTLVIS

-134 QFDFSLAKGRG
+134 KFEFALAKGRG

-159 QSDSGVG
+159 FSTSGTG
-166 FSLGLYADEQ
+166 LSLGLYEDEL
-176 PQVDEAG
+176 PQVEAESV
-183 AKLYRDMADK
+183 ALYQKMTDS
-193 LATGGWDGDRDN
+193 LTSGTWDGDRDN
-205 WPETIEVEDWSR
+205 WPDTIETDDWSR
-217 ITTDHRQCSG
+217 VTTDHRQCSG

-239 RARERLGK
+239 RARESLGK

-273 EETIYVLDEAHHLPD
+273 EETIYVLDEAHHLPE

-295 HHSRVGASTGWLDQA
+295 HHSRVGASTGWLDQT
-310 NKNLGQM
+310 NKALGQM
-317 LGEIGDGGE
+317 LGEIGDGAQ
-326 IDRCGEQLPALLTSA
+326 IDRCGEQLPAVLTSA

-349 PLIEEH
+349 PLIEEL
-355 CEFEDARGN
+355 CEFEDERGN
-364 GFNNNRSGS
+364 TI
-373 SSSGRSA
+373 

-385 GGVVP
+385 GGVIP
-390 DALMQ
+390 DSMSQ
-395 LADQLR
+395 LAEKLR
-401 DDFDELEALLNKML
+401 EDFDELESLLSKML
-415 QVAQRLLEDPHSP
+415 QAAQRMMEDGHSP
-428 VPAVDLERW
+428 VPLADLERW
-437 YPLLGSWYG
+437 YPQLGSWHG

-454 WANYSRPDAE
+454 WANYARADAD

-545 SRATLQVPASAVD
+545 SRATLQVPPEAVD
-558 AGNADAHTDAVINA
+558 AGNAEQHTDAIIDA
-572 LPDLLQDE
+572 LPDLLKGE
-580 RGALVLFSS
+580 GGALVLFSS

-594 TVYESLPG
+594 TVYEALPG

-610 QGQRSRQQ
+610 QGQQSRQQ
-618 LLENHRETVDGGGS
+618 LLDSHREIIDGGGS
-632 SVLFGLASFAEG
+632 SILFGLASFAEG

-679 RGGNPFM
+679 KGGNPFM

-717 DRRIVTRR
+717 DRRVVTRR
-725 YGRAVLDS
+725 YGQAILNS
-733 LPPFTRQIK
+733 LPPFNRKI

>member
-1 MRSSRH
+1 M
-7 SPSDT
+7 
-12 DLPHV
+12 LN
-17 LKDQHKKSIQTAYSQ
+17 DQHKKAIQSAYSQ
-32 FLAGRELK
+32 FLAGRDLK

-55 LGAIEQDGAGERD
+55 LGSIVQAGSGERD
-68 STKTDG
+68 AAKTDG

-102 QDKKLVVS
+102 QDKTLVVS
-110 TATVALQEQIIHKDL
+110 TATVALQEQIINKDL

-134 QFDFSLAKGRG
+134 QFDFTLAKGRG
-145 RYLCLSKLDQLLSS
+145 RYLCLSKLDQLLSGFS
-159 QSDSGVG
+159 ASRTG
-166 FSLGLYADEQ
+166 FSLGLYEDEL
-176 PQVDEAG
+176 PQVGEDSAV
-183 AKLYRDMADK
+183 LYREMADK
-193 LATGGWDGDRDN
+193 LATGSWDGDRDN
-205 WPETIEVEDWSR
+205 WPDTVEVEDWSR
-217 ITTDHRQCSG
+217 VTTDHRQCSG

-239 RARERLGK
+239 RARESLGK

-326 IDRCGEQLPALLTSA
+326 IDRCGEELPAVLTSA
-341 KQGLEQMW
+341 RQGLEQMW

-355 CEFEDARGN
+355 CEFEDERGYGN
-364 GFNNNRSGS
+364 FQNRSGS
-373 SSSGRSA
+373 GSTSPGRSA

-390 DALMQ
+390 DAIMR
-395 LADQLR
+395 LAEKLR
-401 DDFDELEALLNKML
+401 EDFDELETLLNKML
-415 QVAQRLLEDPHSP
+415 QAAQKLLEDPHSP

-437 YPLLGSWYG
+437 YPQLGSWYG
-446 RAEANLLL
+446 RAEANLQL

-524 QMRAG
+524 KMRAG

-545 SRATLQVPASAVD
+545 SRATLQVPACAVD
-558 AGNADAHTDAVINA
+558 AGNADAHTTAVIDA
-572 LPDLLQDE
+572 LPDLLKGE
-580 RGALVLFSS
+580 GGSLVLFSS

-594 TVYESLPG
+594 TVYEALPG
-602 TWRNRILM
+602 TWRNRILV

-660 PFAVPDDPIEA
+660 PFSVPDAPIEA

-697 VQACGRLLRAEGD
+697 VQACGRLLRTEGD

-725 YGRAVLDS
+725 YGRAILDS
-733 LPPFTRQIK
+733 LPPFSRRIE